1 MSIGGL
7 AELKKDYPEV
17 SLRAFAKLVG
27 VAYWRLRDFI
37 KQEKARQSRA
47 RKHTRLKAQVKRV
60 ALAHPTYGYRNLYF
74 ELRDQGVE
82 VGLHRVRRLLT
93 ELELNPPQPKKRRA
107 KPQVTPA
114 EDWPEGR
121 RIQLDATNVK
131 LAQGSAWVYIAQDV
145 RSRACLAIK
154 VVEGLS
160 MHKAQETLEEAVC
173 CLREQGITELIVIQ
187 TDGGS
192 DFTSHL
198 FQDACAKLGQ
208 WIRSKVNQKGGMGI
222 LERLNRTFKHEFC
235 FRRNPETF
243 SQLHEVTQA
252 FKRWYNQI
260 RKHTSIG
267 FKTPWSV
274 LTEHVI
280 LS

>member
-1 MSIGGL
+1 MAGL
-7 AELKKDYPEV
+7 VDLKKDYPDV

-37 KQEKARQSRA
+37 KREKARQLRA
-47 RKHTRLKAQVKRV
+47 RKQAYLKAQVKRT
-60 ALAHPTYGYRNLYF
+60 ALKHPTYGYRCLYL
-74 ELRDQGVE
+74 ELQDQGFRI
-82 VGLHRVRRLLT
+82 GKHKVRTLLA
-93 ELELNPPQPKKRRA
+93 ELELNPPLPRKRRP
-107 KPQVTPA
+107 KPKVTPVQH
-114 EDWPEGR
+114 WPEGR

-131 LAQGSAWVYIAQDV
+131 LAKGSAWVYIAQDV
-145 RSRACLAIK
+145 DSRACLAIK
-154 VVEGLS
+154 VVEALS
-160 MHKAQETLEEAVC
+160 MHKAKQTLEEAVC
-173 CLREQGITELIVIQ
+173 CLRNQVIHETIVIQ

-192 DFTSHL
+192 DFTSHV
-198 FQDACAKLGQ
+198 FQQACSQLGQ

-235 FRRNPETF
+235 FRHHPQTF
-243 SQLHEVTQA
+243 SQLYEITQA
-252 FKRWYNQI
+252 FKHWYNTI

-274 LTEHVI
+274 LNKHVI